1 MIYCLLIAGN
11 FSQAGKKSG
20 LQCKKI
26 SGYIAGAISLIVA
39 DPGIS
44 NSLNRKGRNL
54 FLATLKIYARS
65 RIGRNITANIYHLK
79 LDKSLRAASLRKM
92 NNKPGSVLQ
101 GVKRFIENL
110 TGNTAEFSMESRIFH
125 AACLVS
131 MLATLCNIPWNYF
144 IGVPSLSIL
153 MAALLVVTAFIY
165 YYSRYR
171 GRLNAAF
178 FMYCLVSN
186 VFFVINYQQNSGI
199 NGPGLLVF
207 LLSLFLIIAIAPKK
221 QFWFWLPA
229 NMILV
234 GMLLVL
240 DYKYPQAVIDT
251 YPQQSARYIDFGYSY
266 LVIAILIAAVTLYIR
281 DSYNRQ
287 RLALIKKAEELEN
300 TNATKNKL
308 FSIVAH
314 DLRSPLV
321 SIQNYL
327 ELMTEYKLSE
337 DEKYG
342 MERDLLE
349 KTKHTGQM
357 LSNLLSWTMNQMEGV
372 SVKLEELS
380 VANTLGPVLLLQQ
393 PVALEKCITVKNEI
407 SHEACVIADANMLQL
422 VLRNLLSNAVKFTPA
437 GGEIVVGSKQQGHNW
452 LIFVQDSGVGIPPEY
467 QERIFS
473 LKMQSTF
480 GTKNEKGAGLGLI
493 LCKEFTELQGG
504 IIWFESSEMKGTT
517 FYLQLKACDF
527 RSGNIKPNAASL
539 RSDKA
544 GTHQ

>member
-1 MIYCLLIAGN
+1 MN
-11 FSQAGKKSG
+11 KK
-20 LQCKKI
+20 LQ
-26 SGYIAGAISLIVA
+26 
-39 DPGIS
+39 
-44 NSLNRKGRNL
+44 
-54 FLATLKIYARS
+54 
-65 RIGRNITANIYHLK
+65 
-79 LDKSLRAASLRKM
+79 
-92 NNKPGSVLQ
+92 SVLR
-101 GVKRFIENL
+101 GIKGFIENL
-110 TGNTAEFSMESRIFH
+110 TGNAAEFSMEARIFH

-153 MAALLVVTAFIY
+153 MAVLLVLTAFIY

-171 GRLNAAF
+171 GKLNTAF
-178 FMYCLVSN
+178 FMFCVVSN
-186 VFFVINYQQNSGI
+186 IFFVINYQQNSGI

-207 LLSLFLIIAIAPKK
+207 LLSMFLIIAIAPKK

-229 NMILV
+229 NLILV
-234 GMLLVL
+234 GVLLVL
-240 DYKYPQAVIDT
+240 EYQYPQTVTDT
-251 YPQQSARYIDFGYSY
+251 YPRQGARYIDFGYSY
-266 LVIAILIAAVTLYIR
+266 LVIAALIAAVTLYIR

-287 RLALIKKAEELEN
+287 RLVLIKKAEELEN

-308 FSIVAH
+308 FSIIAH

-327 ELMTEYKLSE
+327 ELLTEYKLSE
-337 DEKYG
+337 EEKQG
-342 MERDLLE
+342 MEHDLLE

-380 VANTLGPVLLLQQ
+380 LADTLDPVLLLQQ
-393 PVALEKCITVKNEI
+393 PIALEKCITVKNEI
-407 SHEACVIADANMLQL
+407 SQEARVIADANMLQL

-437 GGEIVVGSKQQGHNW
+437 GGEIVVGSKLQGHDW
-452 LIFVQDSGVGIPPEY
+452 LIFVQDSGVGIPREY

-504 IIWFESSEMKGTT
+504 MIWFESSAIKGTT
-517 FYLQLKACDF
+517 FYIRLKGCSF
-527 RSGNIKPNAASL
+527 RRGDNEVNSALL
-539 RSDKA
+539 RSNKLD
-544 GTHQ
+544 QLR